1 MTTNKCSLRG
11 LSEDNTYYRNVCR
24 LQPFSKHNDATK
36 FLTDISCC
44 LSSGW
49 KGLLHE
55 MRLLQYIRTYQQ
67 KRLLAKLGTAGSG
80 CRGYMSIF
88 PSWIYFPGY
97 TRLLPLR
104 IKTNQDSLHGSL
116 ACCRWYHQEKTRREV

>member
-1 MTTNKCSLRG
+1 MTANKCGLSG
-11 LSEDNTYYRNVCR
+11 LSEDNTYYCNVCR

-36 FLTDISCC
+36 FLTNISCC

-55 MRLLQYIRTYQQ
+55 TRLLQYMRTYQR

-97 TRLLPLR
+97 TRLLSLR

-116 ACCRWYHQEKTRREV
+116 ARCRWYYQKKTRREV